1 MTPRVSVI
9 IPVHRYTDVAR
20 RCVETC
26 LALAGDEHEVLVVS
40 DAPID
45 GLPSAAR
52 ALTTGAPDDTSPAE
66 KRDLAFAHSRGE
78 ICAYIDDDA
87 WPTED
92 WLTRALAR
100 FDTDPTITAVG
111 GPGVTP
117 PDSSFAARAGGAFYE
132 SRLGSGN
139 LRNRF
144 ASVGTAGDTDDW
156 PAFNFFVRRQA
167 LAEVGGWASK
177 FYGGEDTKL
186 CLALVD
192 AGHRIVA
199 DPEVIVFHARR
210 PIFRAH
216 MRQVHNVGRHRGW
229 FVHTYPATSARP
241 IYFAPAVALLLG
253 PALAAYGLIGSRT
266 RRRITVLT
274 GLLGWLGIGAEAI
287 RQGAE
292 PAVAAV
298 LPATLAAGHGAYGA
312 GFIEG
317 LLFTDTIEGM

>member
-9 IPVHRYTDVAR
+9 IPVHRFTDVAR

-26 LALAGDEHEVLVVS
+26 LALPGEAHEVLVVS

-45 GLPSAAR
+45 GLPAAAR
-52 ALTTGAPDDTSPAE
+52 ALTTNAPGDSSPAE
-66 KRDLAFAHSRGE
+66 KRDLAFEHARGE

-87 WPTED
+87 WPAED
-92 WLTRALAR
+92 WLDRALAR
-100 FDTDPTITAVG
+100 FDADPTITAVG

-117 PDSSFAARAGGAFYE
+117 PESTFAARAGGAFYE
-132 SRLGSGN
+132 SRLGSGSM
-139 LRNRF
+139 RNRF
-144 ASVGTAGDTDDW
+144 ASVGAVTDTDDW

-192 AGHRIVA
+192 AGYRIVA
-199 DPEVIVFHARR
+199 DPAVVVFHARR
-210 PIFRAH
+210 PIFAPH

-229 FVHTYPATSARP
+229 FVHRFPATSARP
-241 IYFAPAVALLLG
+241 LYFAPALALLLG
-253 PALAAYGLIGSRT
+253 PPLLAYGLSGPRP
-266 RRRITVLT
+266 RRRATLLA
-274 GLLGWLGIGAEAI
+274 GLLGWLGTSVDAL
-287 RQGAE
+287 RQGSE

-298 LPATLAAGHGAYGA
+298 LPAVLAAGHGAYGA

-317 LLFTDTIEGM
+317 LLFTDTIDEM